1 MGKKNLLKKKKNV
14 QSKKNDLDFYSMK
27 SNILSEL
34 IDSYN
39 PEPKFNERGSLIK
52 NNSKLDY
59 AIAYNYYISNEF
71 NSKCVSLCVDY
82 INQTNLK
89 KKFKTENNFIT
100 KFIKVIKDL
109 MMNEFELILF
119 FLYLD
124 KITCEKITKFSDLY
138 FIGYATKIKA
148 NKETKIIKKKLNDLF
163 DNFNRQYDFFIIE
176 FGKEFEYNFDFIEIN
191 EQIKKLNK
199 PHNNYCKQNFIDYNG
214 VVDKILDLCQ
224 PYKGDSRGIQLKTKK
239 IKEFNSLIDSNIS
252 KTNYAVNNSVN
263 KTDPNEGLNLINS
276 VNIGMN
282 YYGDNDLADSLCTN
296 NNSNNLLNSLNRN
309 NISRNNSTYYI
320 DNINNYNNNKLC
332 NDNSI
337 FKAFSINEIK
347 KSENFITPQFSTFFT
362 NKNNNLNESVTIFNQ
377 KNSLMFDKNKKDY

>member
-148 NKETKIIKKKLNDLF
+148 NKETKIIKKKLNELF

-199 PHNNYCKQNFIDYNG
+199 PHNNYCKQNYIDYNG
-214 VVDKILDLCQ
+214 VVDKIINLCQ

-239 IKEFNSLIDSNIS
+239 IKEVNSIIDSDIN
-252 KTNYAVNNSVN
+252 KTTYAVNNSVI
-263 KTDPNEGLNLINS
+263 KTDPNNNGLNLINS
-276 VNIGMN
+276 CNIGN
-282 YYGDNDLADSLCTN
+282 YYYGENDLTNSLTNYN
-296 NNSNNLLNSLNRN
+296 NNIINNLIRK
-309 NISRNNSTYYI
+309 NISRNNSI
-320 DNINNYNNNKLC
+320 II
-332 NDNSI
+332 NDNNI
-337 FKAFSINEIK
+337 
-347 KSENFITPQFSTFFT
+347 
-362 NKNNNLNESVTIFNQ
+362 NNNLNDNLLFKSFSNEMKKNEGFLSPQISNVFNKNSNLNDSVTFFKRNSSIFSD
-377 KNSLMFDKNKKDY
+377 KKNKDY